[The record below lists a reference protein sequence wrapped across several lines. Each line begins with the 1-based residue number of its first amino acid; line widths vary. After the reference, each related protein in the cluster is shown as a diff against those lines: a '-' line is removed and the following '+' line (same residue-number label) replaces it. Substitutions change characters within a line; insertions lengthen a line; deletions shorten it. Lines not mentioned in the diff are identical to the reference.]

1 MKGIEIFSDL
11 FLLFMLIIVVI
22 IMTTLIWILTEIR
35 VVASGVGIL
44 NSKEVDIKILFNP
57 VRYDSALLTF
67 LELREPT
74 YGIPMKRLLNAVAI
88 QNTTIVWLP
97 EAGSFIRVSPLSKT
111 FLDEILRGK
120 VYLLKIRDPEI
131 IISQYGSS
139 STLQKTSTELFLL
152 NGKTVDLELYVG

>member
-35 VVASGVGIL
+35 VVASDVGAVR
-44 NSKEVDIKILFNP
+44 SRDVDIRILFNP
-57 VRYDSALLTF
+57 VRYDSALLTL
-67 LELREPT
+67 LELRDPT
-74 YGIPMKRLLNAVAI
+74 WGIPMKKLLNAAAI
-88 QNTTIVWLP
+88 QNTTNVWLP
-97 EAGSFIRVSPLSKT
+97 EAKSFINVSARSKT
-111 FLDEILRGK
+111 FLDEILNGK
-120 VYLLKIRDPEI
+120 IYLLKIRDPEI
-131 IISQYGSS
+131 IIAEFGSS